1 MSRFSR
7 SVVRRSLRV
16 SAALLANLAVTPAMA
31 HAQDDGKGFMFGAPT
46 GSFTL
51 NGGWAVASAGS
62 DLFSFT
68 TNQLTLRRGDFSSP
82 TFGGTLDFQVRSRT
96 DVMLSANSAGMHKA
110 SEFRNFIDNNSQP
123 IQQSTSFQ
131 RVPILLGVKQYLSPT
146 GRSIGRLAWI
156 PTKFAPYVGAAG
168 GATWYQFK
176 QAGDFIDFNTN
187 NVFSDEYRSSGW
199 APAAQ
204 VMAGIDYAVGPRYA
218 LTTEA
223 KYLWSKGALSSDFS
237 GFHKLDLSGLATT
250 VGFTV
255 RF

>member
-7 SVVRRSLRV
+7 S
-16 SAALLANLAVTPAMA
+16 ALLVAVLAATPAMV
-31 HAQDDGKGFMFGAPT
+31 HAQDDGKGFMFGAPI

-51 NGGWAVASAGS
+51 NAGWAVPSAGS

-68 TNQLTLRRGDFSSP
+68 TNQLTLRRSDFSSP
-82 TFGGTLDFQVRSRT
+82 VFGGSLEFHVLSRT
-96 DVMLSANSAGMHKA
+96 DVLVSANSEGMHKE
-110 SEFRNFIDNNSQP
+110 SEFRNFVDNDQQP

-131 RVPILLGVKQYLSPT
+131 RIPLLVGVKQYLNQT

-156 PTKFAPYVGAAG
+156 PSRFAPYVGAAG
-168 GATWYQFK
+168 GATWYQFR
-176 QAGDFIDFNTN
+176 QGGDFIDFNTN
-187 NVFSDEYRSSGW
+187 DVFSDAYRSEGW

-204 VMAGIDYAVGPRYA
+204 VMAGVDYAVGPRYA
-218 LTTEA
+218 ITTEA
-223 KYLWSKGALSSDFS
+223 KYLWSRAPLSGDFS
-237 GFHKLDLSGLATT
+237 GFHNVDLSGLATT